1 MVRLGIVGARV
12 GGPFALLTRRQTRL
26 SRGVKDILVTGITVT
41 MLLTSAATAS
51 AQDIFEA
58 LFGRLGLSPGPVPD
72 ANFTARDR
80 QQLANPPYRQAW
92 IPPAYRRQVVRYHRK
107 EAPGT
112 ILVDTDARYLYY
124 VLPEGKAIRY
134 GAIVGED
141 AQAWSGVATVGRKEE
156 WPGWT
161 PTEGEKR
168 RLGPLPNYVEGG
180 ASNPMG
186 ARALYLYAGG
196 QDTLYRIHGTN
207 QPGWIGHAISSGC
220 IRLTNEDVIDLY
232 SRVKPGAVVTVLGP
246 APGPSR
252 VASANAL

>member
-1 MVRLGIVGARV
+1 
-12 GGPFALLTRRQTRL
+12 LLIRRQTRL
-26 SRGVKDILVTGITVT
+26 SRGVKHILVTGITVT
-41 MLLTSAATAS
+41 TLLTSVATAS
-51 AQDIFEA
+51 AQNIFEA
-58 LFGRLGLSPGPVPD
+58 LFGRMASPPGPVPD

-80 QQLANPPYRQAW
+80 RELANPPYRQAW
-92 IPPAYRRQVVRYHRK
+92 IAPAYRRQVVRYH
-107 EAPGT
+107 
-112 ILVDTDARYLYY
+112 
-124 VLPEGKAIRY
+124 
-134 GAIVGED
+134 
-141 AQAWSGVATVGRKEE
+141 RKEE

-232 SRVKPGAVVTVLGP
+232 SRVKPGALVVVLGP
-246 APGPSR
+246 NHGGSR
-252 VASANAL
+252 ITASAQ